1 MMPAVKGSSAAA
13 ATYDQQR
20 GALRT
25 GAVGS
30 SQIASASSATAGPPR
45 PAKEPP
51 KELPKEHLKE
61 PLLPIPE
68 CVEDAVVPLLPL
80 AQLFSLDHGIN
91 CTVLAV
97 VFMVGL
103 MARSLPL

>member
-13 ATYDQQR
+13 ATYNQQR

-30 SQIASASSATAGPPR
+30 SQIASASSAAVGPPR
-45 PAKEPP
+45 PAKEPL

-80 AQLFSLDHGIN
+80 AWPFSLDHGIK
-91 CTVLAV
+91 CTILAV
-97 VFMVGL
+97 VFMVGR
-103 MARSLPL
+103 MGQSMPL